1 MARFNRSR
9 LIEQLSNLAEQVKT
23 SNGFTDRTGTA
34 QMRRRPN
41 DTSLDDMIQKAVE
54 YGRWM
59 QLRDIAES
67 LRNGEAGK

>member
-9 LIEQLSNLAEQVKT
+9 LIDQLGDLAERLQT
-23 SNGFTDRTGTA
+23 INGFTDRTGTA
-34 QMRRRPN
+34 QLRRRPN
-41 DTSLDDMIQKAVE
+41 DTSLDDVIQKAVE

-59 QLRDIAES
+59 QLRDIARD